1 MPGFAATWGR
11 IPELGD
17 AGSAAFAVG
26 TAKASR
32 TAPKIVAF
40 NNFMIAFAPTQIPY
54 GHRRLPRR
62 SITNTFI
69 TVEVL

>member
-11 IPELGD
+11 IPEVVD

-32 TAPKIVAF
+32 AAPKIVAF
-40 NNFMIAFAPTQIPY
+40 NNFMIALLQHNFLMAD
-54 GHRRLPRR
+54 RRLPRR

-69 TVEVL
+69 TD